1 MFIVWGTSL
10 RTRWCAWSRACLC
23 RASLQALTCG
33 VVASRQTHAQTHH
46 RVRPTVDSR
55 FKLPVRRDL
64 PLLRYFRNDRL
75 STALILLLIA
85 LLATSSGVLN
95 RVDNLLYD
103 LGQRLHTRPPPADIV
118 IVAID
123 EDSLSKLGRWPWSR
137 RLHAAL
143 IDRLKADGARVIGL
157 DLVFAE
163 PDTADQP
170 ADAVLAESVRRAGNV
185 VLPVLLESSRVNGQ
199 LLETLP
205 LPQLLEHAAALGRVH
220 AELDQDGIARS
231 IFLWEGVGAPVWP
244 HFAQAMLATAGQ
256 LPLSL
261 NRTPPD
267 AADAMPFALVRD
279 TPRRVTY
286 LGPPGHMLTL
296 SYAQVLTGEFAP
308 GTFRNKIVLV
318 GATAAGMGDLLPTPV
333 SGLRQPMSGVEFN
346 ANTVDAMRSGYLI
359 RTVST
364 GIALIAA
371 GLLALMP
378 LLWLPRVNPLGGLVA
393 SVAWFMFVAA
403 AAIALPVVLRAWM
416 PVAGALLAILLA
428 YPVWSWRRLES
439 AGRFLDHE
447 LKRLRQELGPVP
459 DSPPR
464 QPSHD
469 PFEAR
474 IRQVQ
479 AAAHRL
485 RHLQDEQRETL
496 AFISHDIRA
505 PLASALMQL
514 DALPAPVQA
523 RLRVPLSRGLTLAEE
538 FLRTSRAEMLDAT
551 RFGELDFAA
560 LVHQAIDDAFDA
572 ARAKPVQLVRQLPDD
587 PVWVQGEFGLLHRA
601 MLNLVL
607 NAVHYAPAHSSVVVH
622 LAIKDGIIEASV
634 TDHGPGIPA
643 DDLARLFQR
652 FNRSAAG
659 QTTGTGLGLYFVRTV
674 AEKHGGSVAVE
685 SKPGVSTRFT
695 LRLPLGQTPPH

>member
-1 MFIVWGTSL
+1 MRRLLSL
-10 RTRWCAWSRACLC
+10 SQVL
-23 RASLQALTCG
+23 
-33 VVASRQTHAQTHH
+33 
-46 RVRPTVDSR
+46 RPTYFLRSDR
-55 FKLPVRRDL
+55 F
-64 PLLRYFRNDRL
+64 

-85 LLATSSGVLN
+85 GLTTQSGVLS

-103 LGQRLHTRPPPADIV
+103 LGQRLHTRPPPADLV

-143 IDRLKADGARVIGL
+143 IDRLKADGARAIGL

-170 ADAVLAESVRRAGNV
+170 ADAALAAAVQRAGNV

-205 LPQLLEHAAALGRVH
+205 LPQLLEQAAALGRVH

-244 HFAQAMLATAGQ
+244 HFAQAVLATAGQ
-256 LPLSL
+256 LPASL
-261 NRTPPD
+261 GRRPP
-267 AADAMPFALVRD
+267 AVADATPFALVRR
-279 TPRRVTY
+279 TQRRITF
-286 LGPPGHMLTL
+286 LGPPGHVQTL

-308 GTFRNKIVLV
+308 GTFRDKIVLV

-333 SGLRQPMSGVEFN
+333 SGLRQPMPGVEVH
-346 ANTVDAMRSGYLI
+346 ANVLESMRSGRLV
-359 RTVST
+359 RDVPPA
-364 GIALIAA
+364 IALLVAA
-371 GLLALMP
+371 LLALMP
-378 LLWLPRVNPLGGLVA
+378 LAWLPRLNPLGGLVA
-393 SVAWFMFVAA
+393 SGAWFVAVAA
-403 AAIALPVVLRAWM
+403 AAIALPVGVRAWM
-416 PVAGALLAILLA
+416 PIAGALLAILLA

-447 LKRLRQELGPVP
+447 LKRLRQELGPVA
-459 DSPPR
+459 DSRTKPLP
-464 QPSHD
+464 HD

-485 RHLQDEQRETL
+485 RHLQDERRETL

-514 DALPAPVQA
+514 DTLPDTAQA
-523 RLRVPLSRGLTLAEE
+523 RLRDPLTRGLTMAEE
-538 FLRTSRAEMLDAT
+538 FLRTSRAEMLDTA
-551 RFGELDFAA
+551 RFEELDFAA
-560 LVHQAIDDAFDA
+560 LVHQAIDDAYAA
-572 ARAKPVQLVRQLPDD
+572 ARAKSVHLVRQLPDD

-601 MLNLVL
+601 MLNLML
-607 NAVHYAPAHSSVVVH
+607 NAVNFAPARSSVEVQLAAAGNVV
-622 LAIKDGIIEASV
+622 EASV
-634 TDHGPGIPA
+634 TDHGPGIAA
-643 DDLARLFQR
+643 DDQARLFKR
-652 FNRSAAG
+652 FSRAEG
-659 QTTGTGLGLYFVRTV
+659 QTSGTGLGLYFVRTV
-674 AEKHGGSVAVE
+674 AEKHGGTATVE
-685 SKPGVSTRFT
+685 SQPGVFTRFT
-695 LRLPLGQTPPH
+695 LRLPLGQASR